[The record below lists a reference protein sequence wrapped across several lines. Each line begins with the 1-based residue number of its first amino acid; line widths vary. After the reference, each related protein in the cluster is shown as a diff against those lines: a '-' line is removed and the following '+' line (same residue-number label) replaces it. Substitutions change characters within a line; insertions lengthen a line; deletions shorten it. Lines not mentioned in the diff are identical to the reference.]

1 VIAVESLAG
10 KGHSVLSAC
19 DYLSLSRATYYR
31 DINPT
36 PSSQESPRG
45 VHPSSLTFAEEQQ
58 VIAELNSDRF
68 SDVAIP
74 QVYATLLDEGQYFCS
89 QSTMYRLLHA
99 NEMLKERRRL
109 TPRTHYP
116 RPELLATAPNQVW
129 SWDITKLKGPV
140 KWSYFYLYVILDI
153 FSRMVVGWLVAE
165 RERSDIARELIEE
178 CCIRQAIQPGQLTL
192 HADRGSS
199 MQSKPVAHLLS
210 DLGVTKSH
218 SRPYVSDDNPFSES
232 NFKTLK
238 YRPEFPDRFGSIE
251 DSRSLCRDFFPWYN
265 DVHHHSGI
273 AMLTPSEMHY
283 GRGEDVLKA
292 RHATMMQAF
301 AANPRRFNG
310 HVPKQQELPKEVWI
324 NRPLKEEVRLVI
336 SNVV

>member
-1 VIAVESLAG
+1 MAVESLVD
-10 KGHSVLSAC
+10 KGHTVLSAC
-19 DYLSLSRATYYR
+19 DSLSLSRATYYR
-31 DINPT
+31 DVNSR
-36 PSSQESPRG
+36 PSPASAPRS
-45 VHPSSLTFAEEQQ
+45 VHPSSLTLVEQQQ

-68 SDVAIP
+68 SDIAVS
-74 QVYATLLDEGQYFCS
+74 QVHATLLDEGRYLCS
-89 QSTMYRLLHA
+89 KSTMYRLLNA

-116 RPELLATAPNQVW
+116 RPELLATGPNQVW

-165 RERSDIARELIEE
+165 RERSDLARELIEE
-178 CCIRQAIQPGQLTL
+178 CCIRQGIQRDQLTL

-199 MQSKPVAHLLS
+199 MQSKPVAHLLA

-238 YRPEFPDRFGSIE
+238 YRPDFPDRFGSIE
-251 DSRSLCRDFFPWYN
+251 DSRKLCRDFFPWYN
-265 DVHHHSGI
+265 NEHHHSGI
-273 AMLTPSEMHY
+273 SMLSPSDVHY
-283 GRGEDVLKA
+283 GRGQEILAA
-292 RHATMMQAF
+292 RHATMMKAF
-301 AANPRRFNG
+301 TANPRRFNG
-310 HVPKQQELPKEVWI
+310 HVPKPQELPKEVWI
-324 NRPLKEEVRLVI
+324 NRPVREEVRLEI

>member
-1 VIAVESLAG
+1 MIAVEALAD

-19 DYLSLSRATYYR
+19 DSLSLSRASYYR
-31 DINPT
+31 DIDPA
-36 PSSQESPRG
+36 PSLETAPRG
-45 VHPSSLTFAEEQQ
+45 VHPSSLTLVEQQ
-58 VIAELNSDRF
+58 QVMAELNIDRF
-68 SDVAIP
+68 CDIAIP
-74 QVYATLLDEGQYFCS
+74 QVHTTLLDEGQYLCS
-89 QSTMYRLLHA
+89 KSTMYRLLNA

-116 RPELLATAPNQVW
+116 RPELLATGPNQVW

-140 KWSYFYLYVILDI
+140 KWSYFYLYVIMDI

-165 RERSDIARELIEE
+165 RERSDIASELIEE
-178 CCIRQAIQPGQLTL
+178 CCIRQGIQRDQLTL

-199 MQSKPVAHLLS
+199 MQSKPVAHLLA

-238 YRPEFPDRFGSIE
+238 YRPNFPDRFGSIE
-251 DSRSLCRDFFPWYN
+251 DSRNLCRDFFPWYN
-265 DVHHHSGI
+265 DEHHHSGI
-273 AMLTPSEMHY
+273 AMLTPSEVHY
-283 GRGEDVLKA
+283 GRGHDVLIA
-292 RHATMMQAF
+292 RHATMMHAF
-301 AANPRRFNG
+301 VANPRRFNG
-310 HVPKQQELPKEVWI
+310 HVPKLQELPREVWI
-324 NRPLKEEVRLVI
+324 NRPIQEAVRQEI

>member
-1 VIAVESLAG
+1 MSAVESLAT
-10 KGHSVLSAC
+10 KGHSIFSAC
-19 DYLSLSRATYYR
+19 DALSLSRATYYR
-31 DINPT
+31 DIDHT
-36 PSSQESPRG
+36 PRPVKTRG
-45 VHPSSLTFAEEQQ
+45 VHPSSLTVAEEKQ
-58 VIAELNSDRF
+58 VIAELTSDRF
-68 SDVAIP
+68 SDIAIP
-74 QVYATLLDEGQYFCS
+74 QVHATLLDEGQYFCS
-89 QSTMYRLLHA
+89 KSTMYRLLHA
-99 NEMLKERRRL
+99 SNMLRERRRL

-153 FSRMVVGWLVAE
+153 VSRMVVGWLVAE

-178 CCIRQAIQPGQLTL
+178 CCIRQSIQPGQLTL

-238 YRPEFPDRFGSIE
+238 YRPEFPDRFGSLE
-251 DSRSLCRDFFPWYN
+251 DARNLCRDFFPWYN
-265 DVHHHSGI
+265 DEHRHSGI
-273 AMLTPSEMHY
+273 AMLTPADVHY
-283 GRGEDVLKA
+283 GRAENVLKA
-292 RHATMMQAF
+292 RHETMMQAF
-301 AANPRRFNG
+301 AVNPRRFNG
-310 HVPKQQELPKEVWI
+310 HAPKRQELPREVWI
-324 NRPLKEEVRLVI
+324 NKPLKEEVRLAI
-336 SNVV
+336 SNEV

>member
-1 VIAVESLAG
+1 MNAVEALAG

-19 DYLSLSRATYYR
+19 KSLSLSRASYYR
-31 DINPT
+31 DSDTT
-36 PSSQESPRG
+36 PLLEAAPRG
-45 VHPSSLTFAEEQQ
+45 VHPSSLTLVEQQ
-58 VIAELNSDRF
+58 QVMAELNSDRF
-68 SDVAIP
+68 SDIAIP
-74 QVYATLLDEGQYFCS
+74 QVHATLLDEGQYFCS
-89 QSTMYRLLHA
+89 KSTMYRLLDA
-99 NEMLKERRRL
+99 NEMLKERRRM

-116 RPELLATAPNQVW
+116 RPELLATGPNQVW

-178 CCIRQAIQPGQLTL
+178 CCIRQAIQRDQLTL

-199 MQSKPVAHLLS
+199 MQSKPVAHLLA

-238 YRPEFPDRFGSIE
+238 YRPDFPDRFGSIE
-251 DSRSLCRDFFPWYN
+251 DSRNLCRDFFPWYN
-265 DVHHHSGI
+265 DEHHHSGI
-273 AMLTPSEMHY
+273 AMLTPSEVHY
-283 GRGEDVLKA
+283 GQGRDVLAA
-292 RHATMMQAF
+292 RHATMMRAF
-301 AANPRRFNG
+301 TANPRRFNG
-310 HVPKQQELPKEVWI
+310 HVPKLQELPQEVWI
-324 NRPLKEEVRLVI
+324 NKPVKEEVRLMM

>member
-1 VIAVESLAG
+1 MIAVESLAS

-31 DINPT
+31 DIDPT
-36 PSSQESPRG
+36 PSPQVAPRG
-45 VHPSSLTFAEEQQ
+45 VHPSSLTVAEEQQ

-89 QSTMYRLLHA
+89 KSTMYRLLHA

-218 SRPYVSDDNPFSES
+218 SRPYISDDNPFSES

-265 DVHHHSGI
+265 EEHHHSGI

-301 AANPRRFNG
+301 ALNPRRFNG
-310 HVPKQQELPKEVWI
+310 HVPKQQELPREVWI

>member
-1 VIAVESLAG
+1 MIAAESLVG
-10 KGHSVLSAC
+10 KGHTVLSAC

-31 DINPT
+31 DIDTTQPPNIT
-36 PSSQESPRG
+36 SRG
-45 VHPSSLTFAEEQQ
+45 IHPSSLSVVEQQ
-58 VIAELNSDRF
+58 RVIAELNSDRF
-68 SDVAIP
+68 SDIAIP
-74 QVYATLLDEGQYFCS
+74 QVHATLLDEGQYLCS
-89 QSTMYRLLHA
+89 KSTMHRLLNA

-116 RPELLATAPNQVW
+116 RPELLATGPNQVW

-140 KWSYFYLYVILDI
+140 KWSYFYLYVILDV

-178 CCIRQAIQPGQLTL
+178 CCIRQGIQRDQLTL

-199 MQSKPVAHLLS
+199 MQSKPVAHLLA

-238 YRPEFPDRFGSIE
+238 YRPDFPDRFGSIE
-251 DSRSLCRDFFPWYN
+251 DSRSFCRDFFPWYN
-265 DVHHHSGI
+265 DEHHHSGI
-273 AMLTPSEMHY
+273 AMLAPSEVHY
-283 GRGEDVLKA
+283 GRGDDILAA

-301 AANPRRFNG
+301 VGNPRRFNG
-310 HVPKQQELPKEVWI
+310 RMPKLQELPKEVWI
-324 NRPLKEEVRLVI
+324 NRPIREEVRQEI

>member
-1 VIAVESLAG
+1 
-10 KGHSVLSAC
+10 
-19 DYLSLSRATYYR
+19 
-31 DINPT
+31 
-36 PSSQESPRG
+36 
-45 VHPSSLTFAEEQQ
+45 LTVAEEQQ

-89 QSTMYRLLHA
+89 KSTMYRLLHA

-140 KWSYFYLYVILDI
+140 KWSYFYLYVVLDI

-265 DVHHHSGI
+265 EEHHHSGI

-301 AANPRRFNG
+301 AVNPRRFNG
-310 HVPKQQELPKEVWI
+310 HMPKQQELPREVWI